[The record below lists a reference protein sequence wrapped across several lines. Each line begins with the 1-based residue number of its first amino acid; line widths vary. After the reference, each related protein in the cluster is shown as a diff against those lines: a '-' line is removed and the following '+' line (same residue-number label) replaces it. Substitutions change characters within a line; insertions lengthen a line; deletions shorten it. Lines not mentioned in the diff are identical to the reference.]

1 MYFYDIIC
9 ISVTRQV
16 KLNLREG
23 GVDIF
28 FRTLPTLAFQMELPL
43 TDVHV
48 LYNKIENSLLS

>member
-23 GVDIF
+23 GGDLF